1 MTPFDEVK
9 CSIKKCLENLSI
21 KDGNLT
27 PLEFSEIINEK
38 LFRDSNFF
46 EVTYLEGLKIR
57 AYLNESIFG
66 RFGKTPYDF
75 VIKLKKEFPEY
86 FSKDDEISI
95 RKINRLRKA
104 SGFDEI

>member
-1 MTPFDEVK
+1 
-9 CSIKKCLENLSI
+9 
-21 KDGNLT
+21 LT